1 MSISPAQLASLR
13 SFGYTDVESSFL
25 YFVAT
30 HSGYFTVRQFLD
42 FAHAKSGKRNAH
54 LIEKLFSQGH
64 ATAQRYRRRSCIYHL
79 HSRALYAAIGKGEL
93 RNRRNHEIRH
103 IRARLL
109 ALDYILAHPEN
120 DYFETA
126 EAKFRY
132 FVELLKVPDGIF
144 RQKTDESDAITFPDR
159 FPLGVSRASAE
170 STSVVTFAYVASEPV
185 GLNPFIKHLRT
196 CRRLFAALPYFHF
209 VYVSTASKE
218 QDEAAEI
225 FALLIQGRGLGDL
238 LRYFDLKTKWD
249 NEQYGQLSNDELI
262 FLSESRKR
270 YTGEAF
276 ATLYYLWKRN
286 HLPKALRAEG
296 SCNENCAFHVMTV
309 CGHDSVF
316 GTETKRWGDGW
327 KVRGTSRT
335 TSPRGSPGF
344 EQQVLPRKA
353 NAQERE

>member
-1 MSISPAQLASLR
+1 MPMTPDQLATLR
-13 SFGYTDVESSFL
+13 SFGYTEVESHFL
-25 YFVAT
+25 YLVAT

-64 ATAQRYRRRSCIYHL
+64 ATAQRYRRRSCVYHL
-79 HSRALYAAIGKGEL
+79 QSRALYDAIGKGEL

-103 IRARLL
+103 IKARLL
-109 ALDYILAHPEN
+109 ALDYILVHPE
-120 DYFETA
+120 DEYFETA
-126 EAKFRY
+126 EAKRRY
-132 FVELLKVPDGIF
+132 FVEVLRLREEIF
-144 RQKTDESDAITFPDR
+144 RQGMDESDGITFPDR
-159 FPLGVSRASAE
+159 FPIGVSRASAE
-170 STSVVTFAYVASEPV
+170 STRVVTFTYVASEPV

-196 CRRLFAALPYFHF
+196 YGRLFAALSCFQF

-225 FALLIQGRGLGDL
+225 FALLIQGKGLADL

-262 FLSESRKR
+262 FLSQCLKR
-270 YTGEAF
+270 YTGESF

-286 HLPKALRAEG
+286 QLPKDLRAED
-296 SCNENCAFHVMTV
+296 SCNQNCVFNAMTV
-309 CGHDSVF
+309 SGHDAVF

-327 KVRGTSRT
+327 KVRGSSRA
-335 TSPRGSPGF
+335 TSPRGSPGL
-344 EQQVLPRKA
+344 EQQILSGKV
-353 NAQERE
+353 NV